1 MGLIS
6 GITKIFGPLVEK
18 NEEFFKNLKD
28 AYQKSGIKLPFISYA
43 SLMIFLS
50 LIGFFYASILTFFIL
65 YIFTKSMF
73 ISVSYSILVG
83 FLAAFFSFI
92 IMYFYPSQRII
103 SRRKKIEGN
112 LPFVLIHMSA
122 LVDSGLPPYQMFK
135 LISEFEEYGEISKE
149 FKKIV
154 RNIEE
159 FGLDPLT
166 AIKEAAMRS
175 PSEDLQQLL
184 FGFITTI
191 ESGGNIKLYLKTV
204 GEQTLFDYRKKREKY
219 IRTLDLMS
227 ELYTGIIVTSPLFL
241 VAMLAI
247 MSMIQPTLGGWS
259 IKDLVWLG
267 AYVIVPSINVF
278 FILFLNTMEVEM

>member
-1 MGLIS
+1 MGILS
-6 GITKIFGPLVEK
+6 SITKVFTPLIEK
-18 NEEFFKNLKD
+18 NEEFFKYLKES
-28 AYQKSGIKLPFISYA
+28 YLKSGLKMPFLSYA
-43 SLMIFLS
+43 SLMIFISILS
-50 LIGFFYASILTFFIL
+50 FFYVSIFSYFLL
-65 YIFTKSMF
+65 SIFSVPKT
-73 ISVSYSILVG
+73 ISIIYSILAG
-83 FLAAFFSFI
+83 MLTSAISFI
-92 IMYFYPSQRII
+92 FLYFYPSQRAS
-103 SRRKKIEGN
+103 SRKRNIEN
-112 LPFVLIHMSA
+112 SLPFVLIHMSA

-135 LISEFEEYGEISKE
+135 LISTFEEYGELSKE

-159 FGLDPLT
+159 FGLDPMT
-166 AIKEAAMRS
+166 AIKEVANRT

-184 FGFITTI
+184 LGFVTTT

-227 ELYTGIIVTSPLFL
+227 ELYTGIIIASPLFL

-247 MSMIQPTLGGWS
+247 MSMIQPTLGGFT

-267 AYVIVPSINVF
+267 TYVLVPAINIIF
-278 FILFLNTMEVEM
+278 LLFLHTMEVEM

>member
-6 GITKIFGPLVEK
+6 TITKIFSPLIEK
-18 NEEFFKNLKD
+18 NEDFFKPLKES
-28 AYQKSGIKLPFISYA
+28 YLKSGLKMPFLSYA
-43 SLMIFLS
+43 SIMIFV
-50 LIGFFYASILTFFIL
+50 SILSFIYVFAITYFIL
-65 YIFTKSMF
+65 SIF
-73 ISVSYSILVG
+73 SVPSKLSFVYSIFSGMLTS
-83 FLAAFFSFI
+83 AISFI
-92 IMYFYPSQRII
+92 FMYFYPSQRAS
-103 SRRKKIEGN
+103 SRKRNIDN
-112 LPFVLIHMSA
+112 SLPFVLIHMSA

-135 LISEFEEYGEISKE
+135 LISNFEEYGEISKE

-159 FGLDPLT
+159 FGLDPMT
-166 AIKEAAMRS
+166 AIKEVATRS

-184 FGFITTI
+184 LGFVTTT

-227 ELYTGIIVTSPLFL
+227 ELYTGIIVASPLFL

-247 MSMIQPTLGGWS
+247 MSMIQPTLGGFT

-267 AYVIVPSINVF
+267 AYVIVPAINIL
-278 FILFLNTMEVEM
+278 FILFLHTMEVEM